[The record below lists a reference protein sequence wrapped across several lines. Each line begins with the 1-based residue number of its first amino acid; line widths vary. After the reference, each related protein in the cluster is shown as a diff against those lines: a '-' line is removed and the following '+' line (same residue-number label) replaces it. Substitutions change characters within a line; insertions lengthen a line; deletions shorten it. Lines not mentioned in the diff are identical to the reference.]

1 MSHDYSSQ
9 KAQRDPFAWSP
20 NQGGAEPA
28 FVVLPEWFPPAEPQN
43 QHGESAE
50 LICTLDDGA
59 PTWGVSLQAG
69 NTIPKAFGQT
79 RVLSCAAAEPRPDG
93 HSLLDSLTA
102 GADSQVRV
110 SDGVWQWLSSHSAA
124 PTFSLVRR
132 RCLTQYSQKRK
143 VPPTTPS
150 SHAQSCLVLHNKLK
164 GILSFWATRQR
175 GNKESGK
182 EEIETKRR
190 VRREGRAWW
199 LVPCTGE
206 LPTPNPPVQATEP
219 WTTCPVSHL
228 F

>member
-1 MSHDYSSQ
+1 MQYLTDSLQQPHKMSHDYSSQ

-59 PTWGVSLQAG
+59 PTWGVSLQSG

-110 SDGVWQWLSSHSAA
+110 SDGVWQWLSRHLL
-124 PTFSLVRR
+124 TFG
-132 RCLTQYSQKRK
+132 CT
-143 VPPTTPS
+143 
-150 SHAQSCLVLHNKLK
+150 N
-164 GILSFWATRQR
+164 ILSCSQ
-175 GNKESGK
+175 EMPDPVLS
-182 EEIETKRR
+182 EEKSASHHSEQ
-190 VRREGRAWW
+190 
-199 LVPCTGE
+199 PCTE
-206 LPTPNPPVQATEP
+206 LP
-219 WTTCPVSHL
+219 CPA
-228 F
+228 